1 LHFDKQGYLALKATM
16 MHTRGTSDFDAQ
28 MCGIKIL
35 KGDEIPRAVYRKKH
49 FPKYC
54 VVACIFGPYEIK
66 TFFL

>member
-1 LHFDKQGYLALKATM
+1 